1 MKNKLKERITSILLS
16 LCLIAGALGGMLAP
30 TISASAEGTTD
41 EVTQVLYVA
50 GSETGSD
57 ENDGSSADQALATL
71 GAAYAK
77 IPTDNIKT
85 VIVVTDA
92 VNATEGATV
101 VSNQFYYF
109 ALSAGAKS
117 HVGEVVITSAY
128 GEEDYRDSAS
138 LSFGNKI
145 WFFIGDTTFENIKIT
160 NKANILLMNY
170 YSLHL
175 GQGVEGTFAN
185 TLYGGTMS
193 DIASYRNVQDIEIMV
208 ESGIITTL
216 YGGGASWQGKG
227 TVAKNNSIT
236 INVSGGEITKL
247 CGTGLGGTDNAHQK
261 SITINVSGGKVS
273 ALYGA
278 DKTSTVYEDVTI
290 NLTGGEVSELYGA
303 CKWTQGTSTPVYIP
317 TIKGNVVINLG
328 SGATVT
334 NLYGMEADSNVV
346 GDTILHYSNE
356 ENVTV
361 GNASNFSVL
370 KLTSSNVTVPESLTG
385 FWGTVTGLQISD
397 DSKVILGAVPTSAV
411 EVTAVCAGN
420 EWNMTEPVITA
431 PTGTAGNLF
440 VLESPIDKA
449 LKFAEG
455 EDSVSWTLEEASNNI
470 GQQGTAGSALNID
483 LGLPEEDEFTPL
495 DANATPYQTYLQKVE
510 DLGEA
515 KNEVKVIEPITVQGQ
530 YEIFVSPNGDDA
542 NIGSIDYPLATISKA
557 LDKVQVLQE
566 SLTDGVGGVV
576 VYLREGTYTATESI
590 TLNAAHSGADGVPV
604 IISAYN
610 GEEVIISGGT
620 TISGNDFIAVA
631 DETILEKLQDGAKD
645 KIVQVDLKA
654 LGIQEFPTDPR
665 KQMLVVD
672 GEQFTLSRYP
682 NATNLALTG
691 KVLDIGRI
699 TVGYSDLGPSGTN
712 SSSTGIEFE
721 MTDLRPKSW
730 DNSAGSIY
738 LTGSLYAEWAIATNR
753 VMEIRENSIK
763 LEGGTGLGAKT
774 SKSNT
779 YYYFNIL
786 EELDVPGEYFVD
798 KNSGILYLYPMGDM
812 TNATVSYSVMQD
824 DIIQLNNT
832 KNVVLNDL
840 TIENGAAYGV
850 NMSGCEQTIVQN
862 CVIRNVKIGVNI
874 AGKKSGV
881 IYSDIYNTAA
891 MPAEISADQISF
903 DYTPECNFLQNC
915 YIYNTGTQNG
925 KECCIYL
932 HGTGNVI
939 SHNLIQGTYAAS
951 IYMMK
956 AKECIV
962 EYNEIV
968 GGPTGLKDMGAI
980 YMPYSPTATGNH
992 IRYNYIHDIGRSSSG
1007 SNPNAIYL
1015 DEGSYGHFVYG
1026 NIISNVP
1033 RAFLTNSGSENV
1045 IINNIVLNS
1054 RDDAGAAFTGS
1065 DNFGS
1070 YTIAE
1075 RFARSSAIETECNNY
1090 AAKTADEQAA
1100 IKNRYPLLAKFF
1112 ENLKDKLD
1120 TEGDTYVGYF
1130 TAHDN
1135 YVANNLLYDWSG
1147 DNIFSFVGNNQ
1158 TIENNTVLTVEDG
1171 DPFVDAANHDY
1182 SLKEGVS
1189 TSLTAQAPSM
1199 DKMGVQRTK
1208 KGIEAF
1214 TAYLPVDESQTV
1226 DPKEVLLKW
1235 TLADGAD
1242 TYTLTIA
1249 ADESF
1254 ATTIKTVLLETPYI
1268 MFENDTDFAFD
1279 TPYYWKVVAN
1289 SNAESRVVT
1298 AQESA
1303 VMSFRTMTEEAWRAA
1318 NPMNFTE
1325 LKEVIT
1331 EAETFA
1337 AEAKEVTDGGLYYSG
1352 TITTLQSAIATS
1364 QQMVT
1369 NGENETRWYSEEDI
1383 ALEIKALRNAIN
1395 VAKSSRD
1402 VRTITF
1408 DGLNAND
1415 WSDLLKKA
1423 VTPTVVE
1430 KETGNELQMLYGTA
1444 TGGYTEMVYNPGVD
1458 VRDILSFKY
1467 TQEKTAQW
1475 CGFAIAQ
1482 SNMNVSITSAKNTD
1496 GYLICLFGGNDKNN
1510 IELQKRKGGTNYG
1523 NIAEVKNCAEII
1535 KAGETHDIEIGAIN
1549 NTDGSVRILFKVD
1562 GQVIFDHLDKNNAIV
1577 GETGFG
1583 IVVATS
1589 DLNGSVYLSSAQTQ
1603 IEVTVDDL
1611 TAEQSGVIVAAPEG
1625 GWVEGTNTFTVAG
1638 ENACV
1643 VAVKN
1648 EDGTYTRLNKNEE
1661 STEGVYSYTV
1671 ENVTVDTEIV
1681 VAVAGDANGDG
1692 KVSNADITKLR
1703 AACAGKATL
1712 DGIQTLLGDVNGN
1725 GKVTNADITKLR
1737 AACAGKQ
1744 VLNW

>member
-1 MKNKLKERITSILLS
+1 MKDKMKKRITSILLS
-16 LCLIAGALGGMLAP
+16 LCLIASALGGMMVP

-41 EVTQVLYVA
+41 EVTQVLYV
-50 GSETGSD
+50 GGTENGSD
-57 ENDGSSADQALATL
+57 ENDGSSADNALATL

-77 IPTDNIKT
+77 IPTDNVKT
-85 VIVVTDA
+85 VIVVTGA

-109 ALSAGAKS
+109 ALNGGAKS
-117 HVGEVVITSAY
+117 QAGEVVITSAY
-128 GEEDYRDSAS
+128 GEEDYLNSAS
-138 LSFGNKI
+138 LNFGNKI
-145 WFFIGDTTFENIKIT
+145 WFFIGETTFENIKIA
-160 NKANILLMNY
+160 NRANIVLMNY
-170 YSLHL
+170 YSLYL
-175 GQGVEGTFAN
+175 GEGVQGTFAN

-193 DIASYRNVQDIEIMV
+193 NISSYRNVQDIQITV
-208 ESGIITTL
+208 ESGVIDTL

-227 TVAKNNSIT
+227 TAAKNNTIT
-236 INVSGGEITKL
+236 INVSGGEITNL

-261 SITINVSGGKVS
+261 SITINVSGGKINE
-273 ALYGA
+273 LNGA
-278 DKTSTVYEDVTI
+278 DETSTIYEDVTI
-290 NLTGGEVSELYGA
+290 NLTGGEVTDLYGA
-303 CKWTQGTSTPVYIP
+303 RYWTPTSNPVYTP

-328 SGATVT
+328 SGANVT
-334 NLYGMEADSNVV
+334 NLYGMETDSNVV

-356 ENVTV
+356 ENATV

-370 KLTSSNVTVPESLTG
+370 KLTSSNVTIPESLTG
-385 FWGTVTGLQISD
+385 FWDTLTGLQVSD
-397 DSKVILGAVPTSAV
+397 DSKVILGAIPTNAV
-411 EVTAVCAGN
+411 EVTAVCAGT

-455 EDSVSWTLEEASNNI
+455 EDGVSWILEEASNNI
-470 GQQGTAGSALNID
+470 GQQGTVGSVLNID
-483 LGLPEEDEFTPL
+483 LGLPEADEFTPL

-542 NIGSIDYPLATISKA
+542 NIGSMDYPLATISKA

-566 SLTDGVGGVV
+566 SLTDGVGGIV
-576 VYLREGTYTATESI
+576 VYLRAGTYTAMESI
-590 TLNAAHSGADGVPV
+590 TLNAAHSGADDVPV
-604 IISAYN
+604 IISAYDN
-610 GEEVIISGGT
+610 EEVIISGGT
-620 TISGNDFIAVA
+620 TISGNDFSAVT
-631 DETILEKLQDGAKD
+631 DEEILEKLQDSAKN

-654 LGIQEFPTDPR
+654 LGIQEFPSDPR

-672 GEQFTLSRYP
+672 GEQFSISRYP
-682 NATNLALTG
+682 NATKLALTG
-691 KVLDIGRI
+691 KVLDIGKI
-699 TVGYSDLGPSGTN
+699 TVGYSDLGPNGTN

-721 MTDLRPKSW
+721 MTDLRPKKW
-730 DNSAGSIY
+730 DNSSGSIY
-738 LTGSLYAEWAIATNR
+738 LTGSLYAEWAIDTNR
-753 VMEIRENSIK
+753 VMEIRDTTIK
-763 LEGGTGLGAKT
+763 LEGGTGLGAKS

-786 EELDVPGEYFVD
+786 EELDVPGEFYVD
-798 KNSGILYLYPMGDM
+798 KNSGILYLYPMGEM
-812 TNATVSYSVMQD
+812 ENATVTYSVMQD
-824 DIIQLNNT
+824 DLIRLNSTQNI
-832 KNVVLNDL
+832 VLNGL

-850 NMSGCEQTIVQN
+850 NMSGCEQTVVQN

-881 IYSDIYNTAA
+881 IYTDIYNTAT
-891 MPAEISADQISF
+891 MPAEISTDQSSF

-915 YIYNTGTQNG
+915 YIYNTGTQDG
-925 KECCIYL
+925 KQSCIYL
-932 HGTGNVI
+932 RGTGNVV

-951 IYMMK
+951 IYLMK

-962 EYNEIV
+962 EYNEII
-968 GGPTGLKDMGAI
+968 GGPTDLVDMGAI

-992 IRYNYIHDIGRSSSG
+992 IRFNYIHDIGRSSSG

-1015 DEGSYGHFVYG
+1015 DEGSYGHYVYG
-1026 NIISNVP
+1026 NILNNVP

-1045 IINNIVLNS
+1045 IVNNVVLNG

-1075 RFARSSAIETECNNY
+1075 RFARASAIETECNNY

-1112 ENLKDKLD
+1112 ENLKGKLD

-1147 DNIFSFVGNNQ
+1147 DNIFSFIGNNQ

-1171 DPFVDAANHDY
+1171 DPFVDAANHNY

-1189 TSLTAQAPSM
+1189 TNLTAQAPSM
-1199 DKMGVQRTK
+1199 DKMGVLRAK
-1208 KGIEAF
+1208 KGIDAF
-1214 TAYLPVDESQTV
+1214 AAYLPVDESQKV

-1242 TYTLTIA
+1242 TYTLMIA
-1249 ADESF
+1249 RDESF
-1254 ATTIKTVLLETPYI
+1254 GNIIKTILLETPYI
-1268 MFENDTDFAFD
+1268 MFENDADFAFD
-1279 TPYYWKVVAN
+1279 TTYYWKVVAN

-1298 AQESA
+1298 AQEST

-1318 NPMNFTE
+1318 NPMNFAE
-1325 LKEVIT
+1325 LKEVIA
-1331 EAETFA
+1331 EAESFVT
-1337 AEAKEVTDGGLYYSG
+1337 EAKEVTDGGLYYTG
-1352 TITTLQSAIATS
+1352 TIASLQSAIATS
-1364 QQMVT
+1364 NRMIT
-1369 NGENETRWYSEEDI
+1369 NGENETSWYSEEEI
-1383 ALEIKALRNAIN
+1383 ALEIKALRSAIN

-1408 DGLNAND
+1408 ENLNASD

-1423 VTPTVVE
+1423 VTPTVV
-1430 KETGNELQMLYGTA
+1430 GNELQMLYDTA
-1444 TGGYTEMVYNPGVD
+1444 TNGYTEMVYNPGLD

-1467 TQEKTAQW
+1467 TQESTTQW

-1496 GYLICLFGGNDKNN
+1496 GYLVCLFGGSDKNS

-1523 NIAEVKNCAEII
+1523 NVAVVENCTEII

-1562 GQVIFDHLDKNNAIV
+1562 GNVIFDYLDENNAIV

-1583 IVVATS
+1583 IVLTTS
-1589 DLNGSVYLSSAQTQ
+1589 DYNGSVSLSPAQTQ
-1603 IEVTVDDL
+1603 VDVTVDDM
-1611 TAEQSGVIVAAPEG
+1611 TATESGVVVTAPEG

-1638 ENACV
+1638 DNACV

-1648 EDGTYTRLNKNEE
+1648 EDGTYTRLNKNAE
-1661 STEGVYSYTV
+1661 STEGIYNYTV
-1671 ENVTVDTEIV
+1671 ENVTADTEIV

-1703 AACAGKATL
+1703 AAYAGKTKL
-1712 DGIQTLLGDVNGN
+1712 DELQKIIADVNGSN
-1725 GKVTNADITKLR
+1725 TITNADITKLR
-1737 AACAGKQ
+1737 AVYAGKAE
-1744 VLNW
+1744 LSW